1 MAENRPQVR
10 LVAADGTRLGVYA
23 DYTKNVKETMPAASA
38 EYVDVSVFYVGKQTD
53 DFAPGHLYT
62 CTKEGSRY
70 IWVDATPTGNNGSGE
85 GENEYIEYTFTTTSA
100 TGTVVSV
107 GKGNLGVDDVY
118 PEFDLVDSLGYNI
131 SADTRISR
139 RWDKGA
145 GVYNIVYLGG
155 WPAGTWTLKSVG
167 KATIDISKYTYSKTE
182 IDVMFQNL
190 EGVDGSPAV
199 ITSTGNTLD
208 IDVLSPCTYYIHND
222 ALTTLN
228 VGGFS
233 VSTSETILHFTT
245 GTDFQASFPSD
256 LKWVGEPNFEDGKTY
271 VVVINF
277 GIAAWGEV
285 I

>member
-38 EYVDVSVFYVGKQTD
+38 EYADVSVFYVGKQTD

-62 CTKEGSRY
+62 CIKEGSRY
-70 IWVDATPTGNNGSGE
+70 TWVDATPTGNNGSGE
-85 GENEYIEYTFTTTSA
+85 GENDYIEYTFKTTST
-100 TGTVVSV
+100 TGSVVSID
-107 GKGNLGVDDVY
+107 KENLGVDDIY

-182 IDVMFQNL
+182 IDQLFIDNSCRNTIQDS
-190 EGVDGSPAV
+190 EGD
-199 ITSTGNTLD
+199 TLD
-208 IDVLSPCTYYIHND
+208 IDTLLPATYYIHKGEL
-222 ALTTLN
+222 ATLN
-228 VGGFS
+228 MNGFA
-233 VSTSETILHFTT
+233 VSTKESVIYFTT
-245 GTDFQASFPSD
+245 GTDFQASFPAR

-271 VVVINF
+271 VVVINY
-277 GIAAWGEV
+277 GIATWGEV